1 MIIKPIK
8 DGYQILQEIPTIEL
22 YQLNNMLLNYP
33 LFIGLEFT
41 DNKLYGIVSEIKI

>member
-8 DGYQILQEIPTIEL
+8 DGYQILKAIPEISL
-22 YQLNNMLLNYP
+22 MDLSNLLKQYP

-41 DNKLYGIVSEIKI
+41 NNKLYGIVSEIKI